1 MVVVVI
7 HQGSAFRFP
16 RADLAGEPFASH
28 LPGQLL
34 AKAKGR
40 IVVIDTINPFA
51 GQPDTLDSRLVA
63 GQDLL
68 LVAADAWFSV
78 TALEKLCLLISSNPD
93 EASVV
98 RIGDHEADS
107 SGLPQALLAVY
118 LPAAEA
124 GPMLAGHGLQ
134 VFNESLAEL
143 GRRTG
148 NCRVIAG
155 EWLDPIR
162 PPVQVRHLLDLA
174 HIERGVLYERA
185 CAALLNGVRIRD
197 PNRVAIRG
205 ELHCGS
211 GVEIDIDVIIEG
223 KVALGDG
230 VRVGANSILI
240 NSTIGANTRVNPFS
254 IVEDAVIGP
263 NCFVGPYGRVRP
275 GSKIGDSV
283 QIGNFV
289 EIKNSEIGSGSRIN
303 HLAFIGDA
311 TLERDVTIGA
321 GSITCNH
328 DGVGVSRTEIKAG
341 AYVGSGCE
349 LVAPLSIGTNA
360 TIGAGSTI
368 TRDVPARKLTLA
380 RSRQVTV
387 ENWVRPHKKTPEK

>member
-1 MVVVVI
+1 MVVVVV

-40 IVVIDTINPFA
+40 IVVIDTSNPFA
-51 GQPDTLDSRLVA
+51 GQPDSLDARLVA

-78 TALEKLCLLISSNPD
+78 TALEKLCLVIFADPD
-93 EASVV
+93 KASVV
-98 RIGDHEADS
+98 RIGDHEAGGGD
-107 SGLPQALLAVY
+107 LRQILLAVY

-124 GPMLAGHGLQ
+124 GPLLAQHGLE
-134 VFNESLAEL
+134 VFNESLAES
-143 GRRTG
+143 GRRLG
-148 NCRVIAG
+148 NCRIIDG
-155 EWLDPIR
+155 KSLDPIL
-162 PPVQVRHLLDLA
+162 PPVQVRNLLDLA
-174 HIERGVLYERA
+174 MLERGVLFERA
-185 CAALLNGVRIRD
+185 CAALLSGIRIRD

-211 GVEIDIDVIIEG
+211 GVEIDVDVIIEG
-223 KVALGDG
+223 KVTLGDG
-230 VRVGANSILI
+230 TRIGASSILI

-254 IVEDAVIGP
+254 IVEDAVIGS
-263 NCFVGPYGRVRP
+263 NSFVGPYGRVRP
-275 GSKIGDSV
+275 GSKIGDSA

-289 EIKNSEIGSGSRIN
+289 EIKNSVIGSGSRIN

-311 TLERDVTIGA
+311 TLGKDVTIGA

-341 AYVGSGCE
+341 AYIGSGCE

-368 TRDVPARKLTLA
+368 TQDVPARKLTLA